1 MDVTT
6 EKRNNLGLV
15 VNVWSITSDG
25 QKIDEFKYGF
35 LPKGFS
41 ENRKAH
47 NLNVD
52 TIYTVSIDGS
62 MKLGPF
68 SAMSCFY
75 IDENK
80 IARIISC

>member
-15 VNVWSITSDG
+15 VNLWSITGDG

-35 LPKGFS
+35 VPKGFS

-52 TIYTVSIDGS
+52 TIYT
-62 MKLGPF
+62 
-68 SAMSCFY
+68 
-75 IDENK
+75 
-80 IARIISC
+80 